1 MDAAGAVI
9 WMEFRFANDM
19 VSLKCPSLCY
29 LAPEANWSSLSQGL
43 ASFWEISGVREKGGK
58 VSRYSCSFALWS
70 IHRFLK
76 QRGLGINI
84 YRSSDGTGSI
94 DTEWER
100 AWWIIIIHLEYLLP
114 PLSSSLKWRWAQGEQ
129 RRVEWRRR
137 RAEAERERERQ
148 TEIHSISFFSN
159 SFPGELPQS
168 APCHLCDLEM
178 IFADKRV
185 YLFGSIWKWMATL
198 FHIKHMLSWG
208 GIFSPVPSASPKLKR
223 KASHMELLPWN
234 TLKLFWKS
242 NYWCFL

>member
-148 TEIHSISFFSN
+148 TERAAGWKYIICPCLLIWEAEWRCHYSDMQYLCREIVYYFYSEVHCLMLRGPFHNTYLMQYFF
-159 SFPGELPQS
+159 Q
-168 APCHLCDLEM
+168 A
-178 IFADKRV
+178 
-185 YLFGSIWKWMATL
+185 Y
-198 FHIKHMLSWG
+198 
-208 GIFSPVPSASPKLKR
+208 
-223 KASHMELLPWN
+223 SHYGC
-234 TLKLFWKS
+234 S
-242 NYWCFL
+242 CQA